1 MKVISPS
8 FKILYSSSA
17 PDDIL
22 KTIEAAGRTCY
33 KSESNITEESSKKFV
48 KNLIKSGHES
58 VLEHQTI
65 ILKVD
70 FITWLKILITT
81 PKFLNLTHHNFRFI
95 VSGNIRAL
103 RDYGK
108 SHKFFAKILSFLSQ
122 EYSVIF
128 DEFAAPETKPV
139 KVLRKYDL
147 ISLDEVL
154 NHYNLSVRI
163 VCDRGV
169 AMEITRHRM
178 FSYSMEST
186 RFVLYGDKHELT
198 FIKPCFWE
206 GVPDYAT
213 WYQACSYIE
222 KSYLWLTAEK
232 SCKPQEARS
241 ILPNSLK
248 TELVM
253 TGTLKQWHHF
263 FKLRAQGTTGKP
275 HPQML
280 EISIPMLYEFDRMFP
295 TTFSDIVIK

>member
-8 FKILYSSSA
+8 FKILPGSSDS
-17 PDDIL
+17 DNIL
-22 KTIEAAGRTCY
+22 KIIEVAGRTCY

-48 KNLIKSGHES
+48 KNIVANGHES

-65 ILKVD
+65 IFKVG
-70 FITWLKILITT
+70 FFTWLKILLTN

-108 SHKFFAKILSFLSQ
+108 SYKFFTKILSFLAQ
-122 EYSVIF
+122 EYPVIF
-128 DEFAAPETKPV
+128 DDFASPEV
-139 KVLRKYDL
+139 KSVKILSKHDL

-154 NHYNLSVRI
+154 NHYTLSVRI
-163 VCDRGV
+163 ICDRGV

-186 RFVLYGDKHELT
+186 RFVLYGNKHELI
-198 FIKPCFWE
+198 FIKPCFWD

-213 WYQACSYIE
+213 WFQACSHIEESYI
-222 KSYLWLTAEK
+222 WLTAEK
-232 SCKPQEARS
+232 GCKPQEARS

-253 TGTLKQWHHF
+253 TGNLKQWHHF
-263 FKLRAQGTTGKP
+263 FKLRAEGTTGKP

-280 EISIPMLYEFDRMFP
+280 EITIPMLCAFDRMFP
-295 TTFSDIVIK
+295 TTFGDIIIK